1 MEPETW
7 YTVNLIAVAAVQ
19 QDSAVTS
26 AACLYIAQNVAMS
39 YHTSNLN
46 EHQVPITHTFI
57 SF

>member
-7 YTVNLIAVAAVQ
+7 YTANFIGVAAVQ
-19 QDSAVTS
+19 QGSAVTS

-39 YHTSNLN
+39 YHTSDLN
-46 EHQVPITHTFI
+46 EHQVAVTHIFI